1 MLQTRE
7 SLRSCQSIHR
17 VVRSVV
23 NPAKQPVQS
32 MKGIGPARE
41 KQLAKLNILTVE
53 DMLEHFP
60 FRYEDRSVF
69 QRISSLVEPEQRA
82 AFTAQV
88 VQVQNLRQGGKTLTK
103 ATVRDSSGTAEL
115 IWFNQPYKKQQLPL
129 GMKLSI
135 YGKVQIRAGI
145 KQIVTPEVEPEDATS
160 DSIHTGSIVP
170 VYPTT
175 DGLAQKTLRGLIYQ
189 AIERCGCLPE
199 TLPETIVGHWGLM
212 SRDQAIRSV
221 HRPEDENAV
230 KAALRR
236 LAFEKYYILQCGLLL
251 SRAGYRRQHAGIQ
264 HASDGQRVKQLE
276 NSLPFRLTSDQTAA
290 LKEIK
295 QDMES
300 QWPMQR
306 LLQGDVGSGKTV
318 VAAIALAK
326 TIENG
331 YQGALM
337 APTEILASQHYQ
349 SLTEWM
355 DPLGIKVQILTGKMS
370 AAVKRTVTENIKNG
384 QIQLV
389 VGTHALIQ
397 ENIEFQRLGLV
408 VTDEQHR
415 FGVKQRA
422 MLAEKG
428 EAPDVL
434 VMTATPIPRTMALVF
449 YADLDISTIREL
461 PPGRQAI
468 KTYLVN
474 PELRERVYKNLVR
487 REAASQ
493 HQTYVVCPMIEETED
508 LDLRSVLK
516 TMDEVRN
523 TWLNGIPCAMIHGK
537 MAAAEREAVMEAFYE
552 GKVLVLFSTTVIEV
566 GVNVPQAT
574 VMIVENADR
583 FGLSQLHQLR
593 GRIGRGESQSYCVLI
608 SESHSSDTLERLK
621 TLVRTQDGFVIAEE
635 DLALRGPGD
644 FFGTRQHG
652 LPESDLAGLSKD
664 LDILLA
670 ARKAAE
676 YTIEHPELRCAIH
689 TQITEKFGQLA
700 AQQVL

>member
-1 MLQTRE
+1 M
-7 SLRSCQSIHR
+7 
-17 VVRSVV
+17 V

-32 MKGIGPARE
+32 IKGIGPMRE

-60 FRYEDRSVF
+60 FRYEDRTAF
-69 QRISSLVEPEQRA
+69 QLISALEPEKKA

-103 ATVRDSSGTAEL
+103 ATVRDSSGSAEL
-115 IWFNQPYKKQQLPL
+115 IWFNQPYKKQQLQVDS
-129 GMKLSI
+129 KLSI
-135 YGKVQIRAGI
+135 YGKVQIRTGI
-145 KQIVTPEVEPEDATS
+145 KQIVNPEVEPDAETS
-160 DSIHTGSIVP
+160 DSLHTGTIVP
-170 VYPTT
+170 IYPTT
-175 DGLAQKTLRGLIYQ
+175 DGLAQRTLRGLIYQ
-189 AIERCGCLPE
+189 AIEECDCFPE
-199 TLPETIVGHWGLM
+199 TLPEAIIRQWDLM
-212 SRDQAIRSV
+212 SRDRAIRSA
-221 HRPEDENAV
+221 HRPSDENTV
-230 KAALRR
+230 KAALKR
-236 LAFEKYYILQCGLLL
+236 LAFEKYYFLQCGLLL
-251 SRAGYRRQHAGIQ
+251 SRAGYRRQHAGIK
-264 HASDGQRVKQLE
+264 HAPDGRWVNQLE
-276 NSLPFRLTSDQTAA
+276 SLLPFRLTNGQAAA
-290 LKEIK
+290 LDEIK

-300 QWPMQR
+300 EWPMQR

-337 APTEILASQHYQ
+337 APTEILASQHYTF
-349 SLTEWM
+349 LTECV
-355 DPLGIKVQILTGKMS
+355 DPLGIKVQLLTGRMS
-370 AAVKRTVTENIKNG
+370 TTTKKSIIDAIKNG

-389 VGTHALIQ
+389 IGTHALIQ

-422 MLAEKG
+422 LLAAKG
-428 EAPDVL
+428 QAPDVL

-461 PPGRQAI
+461 PPGRQVI

-474 PELRERVYKNLVR
+474 PDMRERVYKNLVR
-487 REAASQ
+487 REAALN
-493 HQTYVVCPMIEETED
+493 HQTYIVCPMIEDTEE

-516 TMDEVRN
+516 TMKEVQN
-523 TWLNGIPCAMIHGK
+523 AWLKDIPCAMIHGK
-537 MAAAEREAVMEAFYE
+537 MASAEKETVMQAFYE

-593 GRIGRGESQSYCVLI
+593 GRIGRGDSQSYCVLI
-608 SESHSSDTLERLK
+608 SEGHSADTLERLK
-621 TLVRTQDGFVIAEE
+621 TLVQTQDGFEIAER

-652 LPESDLAGLSKD
+652 LPESSLMNSVND

-670 ARKAAE
+670 AKEAAE
-676 YTIEHPELRCAIH
+676 YTIEHPELCSAIQ
-689 TQITEKFGQLA
+689 TQITKRFGQLA
-700 AQQVL
+700 DKQVL